1 MKKFA
6 GLLILSLSVAAWA
19 GDRSNEVD
27 RVESSATVLDEIMAA
42 PDKGIPERVIDNAK
56 CIAVVPSMLKGGF
69 VFGASYGRGIASC
82 RTEKGWTP
90 PAFFVLEGGSF
101 GFQIGGQAADV
112 VMLVMNDNGVKN
124 LLTSKFKLGADAAVA
139 AGPVGRQAS
148 GDTDITMRAEILT
161 YSRARG
167 IFAGLTLNGASVRQD
182 RDATRDFYGRMIS
195 YRSLLK
201 GEGTAPEDAQPWIT
215 ALNRYAGGS
224 TTSTAPATEA
234 SAASDNSSST
244 HVVPP
249 PPPPQPAAAT
259 TQPVESSIAPSPE
272 NTPPA
277 AKTPA
282 DDNPPSATAPSQDP
296 Q

>member
-1 MKKFA
+1 MKKLA
-6 GLLILSLSVAAWA
+6 GLLILLLSVAAWA
-19 GDRSNEVD
+19 GDRSSEVD

-42 PDKGIPERVIDNAK
+42 PDKGIPERIIDSAK

-69 VFGASYGRGIASC
+69 VVGASYGRGIASC
-82 RTEKGWTP
+82 RTERGWTS
-90 PAFFVLEGGSF
+90 PAFFVVEGGSF

-112 VMLVMNDNGVKN
+112 VMLVMNDNGVRN
-124 LLTSKFKLGADAAVA
+124 LLSSKFKLGADAAVA

-161 YSRARG
+161 YSRSRG

-195 YRSLLK
+195 YRTLLK
-201 GEGTAPEDAQPWIT
+201 GEGTSPEDAKPWIT

-224 TTSTAPATEA
+224 TTDTAAAATTSDDST
-234 SAASDNSSST
+234 T

-249 PPPPQPAAAT
+249 PPPPQT
-259 TQPVESSIAPSPE
+259 TSNSSQQPTESAIAPSPE

-282 DDNPPSATAPSQDP
+282 DNNPPSATAPSQDP